1 MIARAALAMALLFA
15 HGTIMAE
22 GVAKVDPG
30 TLRNYQD
37 IKTWHE
43 RYLSAEQ
50 GRQGRT
56 EALRTIVRSG
66 SLGERGLQR
75 IFGDFKGRMAIDP
88 RIPGVEKTARLLA
101 SSNRSQVKGHTRE
114 LLYAANLHTDG
125 RNTLV
130 QMSRKLDRA
139 WGKTDADIVLQNRT
153 TGLYGRIEVKD
164 YSLRSQIS
172 NQDKLKVQMSKMGRE
187 WQRTGQLQF
196 WMNRHGITPEL
207 QRHARRAGIVT
218 LSSVATGRRLPPGTK
233 SFEQALARIDNQFA
247 RTARVRAL
255 SGSAMV
261 GFGAAMLWEA
271 LPGTVSAIREVAA
284 EDASTAGWMRLG
296 SSSSYTFGGAGLMSS
311 GTAMLLAPRLSEA
324 AQGKI
329 YGLAPRLGLLSVASV
344 GVGVGFDW
352 LRYRRG
358 AISSDQFWK
367 SAVRSSAVSAT
378 AVAGAWI
385 GGIAGYYASANPAG
399 AAWGA
404 ALGGTAG
411 AAAAE
416 VAGAKVLM
424 EIERRK
430 RKEFD
435 QVFGDTVSR
444 SYGFA
449 GVGAE

>member
-1 MIARAALAMALLFA
+1 MIARTALAMALLLA
-15 HGTIMAE
+15 NGTTMAK
-22 GVAKVDPG
+22 GVAELDPG

-75 IFGDFKGRMAIDP
+75 IFGDFKGRMALDP

-139 WGKTDADIVLQNRT
+139 WGMTDADIVLRNRA

-218 LSSVATGRRLPPGTK
+218 LSSVATGSRVPPGTQ
-233 SFEQALARIDNQFA
+233 SFDQALARIDNQFA
-247 RTARVRAL
+247 RTAQVRAL

-271 LPGTVSAIREVAA
+271 LPGTVSVIREVATG
-284 EDASTAGWMRLG
+284 DASTADWMRLG

-311 GTAMLLAPRLSEA
+311 GAAMLLAPQLSEV
-324 AQGKI
+324 AQSKI
-329 YGLAPRLGLLSVASV
+329 YGLAPRLGWLSVASV
-344 GVGVGFDW
+344 GVGVGIDW

-378 AVAGAWI
+378 ALAGAWV
-385 GGIAGYYASANPAG
+385 GGIAGSYASPTG
-399 AAWGA
+399 AALGA
-404 ALGGTAG
+404 ALGGAAG

-416 VAGAKVLM
+416 VAGGAVLV

-430 RKEFD
+430 REEFNR
-435 QVFGDTVSR
+435 VFGDTVSR
-444 SYGFA
+444 SYGYV
-449 GVGAE
+449 GVRAE